1 MGFIDA
7 NGRVGSIP
15 IRMSGLAALPA
26 KIPMDAD
33 FRARWLLAASTL
45 SIPSVWA
52 ATLPG
57 VHPDSLSLALTTY
70 LLVFASGLVLTI
82 AL

>member
-1 MGFIDA
+1 MPMVVL
-7 NGRVGSIP
+7 GRMP

-33 FRARWLLAASTL
+33 FGARWLLAASTL

-57 VHPDSLSLALTTY
+57 VHPDLLGRVLTTY
-70 LLVFASGLVLTI
+70 LLVFASGFVLTI